1 MEQTLTYNR
10 KNLITSFEKATQ
22 ITQSVKIDTI
32 LEAKQIINHLIHFL
46 DIKDINSIEDDFITP
61 DFNKDTIK
69 IRFTA
74 TNNKV
79 TNKVFLDSIKIF
91 NDYIFETNK
100 P

>member
-10 KNLITSFEKATQ
+10 KSLITSFEKATQ

-32 LEAKQIINHLIHFL
+32 LEAKQIINHLIRFL

-74 TNNKV
+74 INEKV
-79 TNKVFLDSIKIF
+79 TGQAFLSGIKIF
-91 NDYIFETNK
+91 NDYIFSTN

>member
-10 KNLITSFEKATQ
+10 KSLIISFEQATG
-22 ITQSVKIDTI
+22 ITQSVKIDSV

-46 DIKDINSIEDDFITP
+46 DINDINSIEDDFITP

-74 TNNKV
+74 SNDKV
-79 TNKVFLDSIKIF
+79 GNQAFLASIKIF
-91 NDYIFETNK
+91 NDYIFSTNK
-100 P
+100 

>member
-10 KNLITSFEKATQ
+10 KALIASFEKATN
-22 ITQSVKIDTI
+22 ITQSVKIDSV

-46 DIKDINSIEDDFITP
+46 EIKDLNSIEDDFIMP

-74 TNNKV
+74 TNDKV
-79 TNKVFLDSIKIF
+79 TNKDFLASIKIF
-91 NDYIFETNK
+91 NDYIFSTNK
-100 P
+100 

>member
-10 KNLITSFEKATQ
+10 KNLITTFEKATN
-22 ITQSVKIDTI
+22 IIQSVKIDSI
-32 LEAKQIINHLIHFL
+32 LEAKQIINHLIFFL
-46 DIKDINSIEDDFITP
+46 DIKDLNNIEDDFITP

-74 TNNKV
+74 IDDTVSNK
-79 TNKVFLDSIKIF
+79 TFLDSIKIF
-91 NDYIFETNK
+91 NDYILDTNK